1 MRCAPH
7 ARLLAALLSLAQG
20 HAAPAAAAAATLHVG
35 QLTLQRCQTAAPWCG
50 TLPRPLDPSG
60 VVPGTLPIYF
70 EFYPHTAAGAATGT
84 LVATEGG
91 PGYPATDSRD
101 EYLALFAPLHERYDV
116 LIMDNRGTGRSA
128 AVDCHELQTAAQLT
142 EADVGACG
150 RQLGRTAPL
159 YSSNLASDDL
169 AAILKGLHSGPVALY
184 GDSYGTYMAQVFALR
199 HPDQLRALVLDG
211 SYPLSGADYPWYPHY
226 APAMRDKFNLA
237 CARTPACQA
246 IPGSSLDHIASAL
259 AQLRAQPFA
268 AQARYGHGE
277 VLRFTANATQ
287 LAIVMFGSSPA
298 LASLRETD
306 AAARAFAAG
315 DRPPLLRLM
324 AETLASVDSRDATH
338 APERFSAG
346 LAAAV
351 FCQDP
356 AQIFDMRRPPAQ
368 RVGERDR
375 LIAQRKLT
383 APDSYAP
390 FTIDEY
396 RGMPLDYAFIDEC
409 VRWPAVAAPL
419 VKADAHYP
427 DVPVLV
433 LSGELDNMTSVA
445 DGVAAATRFPHARHV
460 VIANSMH
467 VNALPHARS
476 ECGAVLVRR
485 FVADLT
491 TGDASCAAA
500 VPPVRLLP
508 RFAQR
513 AAQLSAAQAASGNEA
528 SLEQLR
534 LVSAA
539 LYAGEDVITRAAE
552 NGAGEGAGLRGGTFT
567 ATAVGEGYRL
577 TLRAV
582 RWTEDV
588 AVSGRIDWAGR
599 DGTVQAHLELRSAQG
614 DGTLELSWRD
624 GSDAPALAR
633 GVLGG
638 RQVVAMAPA
647 P

>member
-1 MRCAPH
+1 MRRAPH
-7 ARLLAALLSLAQG
+7 ARLLAALLLLAQG
-20 HAAPAAAAAATLHVG
+20 HAASAAAAATLQVG
-35 QLTLQRCQTAAPWCG
+35 QLTLQRCHTAAPWCG
-50 TLPRPLDPSG
+50 TVPRPLDPSG
-60 VVPGTLPIYF
+60 VVPGTLSIYF
-70 EFYPHTAAGAATGT
+70 EFYPHTGADPAAGT

-91 PGYPATDSRD
+91 PGYPATESRD
-101 EYLALFAPLHERYDV
+101 EYLALFAPLRGRYDV

-128 AVDCHELQTAAQLT
+128 AIDCRELQSDAQLT
-142 EADVGACG
+142 EANIGACG

-169 AAILKGLHSGPVALY
+169 AAILKALHSGPVALY
-184 GDSYGTYMAQVFALR
+184 GNSYGTYMAQVFALR

-211 SYPLSGADYPWYPHY
+211 SYPLSGADYGWYPHY

-246 IPGSSLDHIASAL
+246 IPGSSLDHIAPAL

-277 VLRFTANATQ
+277 MLRFTANATQ

-306 AAARAFAAG
+306 AAARAFAGG
-315 DRPPLLRLM
+315 DRLPLLRLM
-324 AETLASVDSRDATH
+324 AETLGSVDSRDATH
-338 APERFSAG
+338 APEKFSEG

-356 AQIFDMRRPPAQ
+356 AHIFDMRLPPAQ
-368 RVGERDR
+368 RLGERDR

-383 APDSYAP
+383 APDTYAP

-409 VRWPAVAAPL
+409 VRWPTVAAPL
-419 VKADAHYP
+419 VQADAHYP

-433 LSGELDNMTSVA
+433 LSGELDDMTPAA
-445 DGVAAATRFPHARHV
+445 DSAAAAARFSRARHI
-460 VIANSMH
+460 VIANSLH

-476 ECGAVLVRR
+476 ECGALLARR
-485 FVADLT
+485 FMVDLT
-491 TGDASCAAA
+491 TGDESCAAA

-513 AAQLSAAQAASGNEA
+513 AGQLSPAQAASGNEA
-528 SLEQLR
+528 SREQLH

-539 LYAGEDVITRAAE
+539 LYASEDVITRAAE
-552 NGAGEGAGLRGGTFT
+552 NGAGEGAGLRGGSFT

-588 AVSGRIDWAGR
+588 AVSGRIDWPGR
-599 DGTVQAHLELRSAQG
+599 DATVQAHLKLRSARG
-614 DGTLELSWRD
+614 DGTLELTWRD
-624 GSDAPALAR
+624 GADAPALAR

-638 RQVVAMAPA
+638 RQVMAVAPA